1 MEIKS
6 RIKKQ
11 ETRNKIPDIRYLYDM
26 KDLIYDKKW
35 LKTAPNFE
43 LYYMYRGLKEKDGL
57 RYDITVVPS
66 RMLGKEYV
74 RTKGNRN
81 NKNFPELYT
90 VLKGEAIFLLQKT
103 KGRKISII
111 EDIAVVKVKPGD
123 WIIIPAKY
131 AVVMINPS
139 KKTLK
144 TGNWVSN
151 KNQNIYSELKAMKG
165 AGYFYTKKGWIKNN
179 NYKKVPKLRF
189 EKPRKT
195 MPKSLDFL
203 KG

>member
-1 MEIKS
+1 MAVILKN
-6 RIKKQ
+6 KKP
-11 ETRNKIPDIRYLYDM
+11 NIRCLNDM
-26 KDLIYDKKW
+26 RGVVYDKKW

-111 EDIAVVKVKPGD
+111 EDITAVKVKPGD
-123 WIIIPAKY
+123 WITIPAKY

-144 TGNWVSN
+144 TANWVSN